1 MSREGFAKKETFE
14 QRPRGGREGG
24 PVDRRLFRAKGTAT
38 AKILRK
44 EGICMRQEQHRSRWQ
59 QRDVGRWRAVG
70 REVRSMGAGA

>member
-1 MSREGFAKKETFE
+1 M
-14 QRPRGGREGG
+14 
-24 PVDRRLFRAKGTAT
+24 DRRLFRAKGTAT

-44 EGICMRQEQHRSRWQ
+44 EGICMSQEQHRSRWQ